1 MYLGTAIMENS
12 MAVSKKIKVEC
23 AQPIWVINLKQWDY
37 LKEISVFSCLLQHYH
52 NREEIKIIPVTDNW
66 ETDKENAICVCV
78 CVCNIVI

>member
-1 MYLGTAIMENS
+1 MYFGTAIMENS

-37 LKEISVFSCLLQHYH
+37 LKEISEFSSLLQHCH
-52 NREEIKIIPVTDNW
+52 NREEIKITPVTDNW
-66 ETDKENAICVCV
+66 ETDKENAIYM